1 MYFKNI
7 IGQDKIKKN
16 IDEMCENM
24 YIPHCQLFIDKN
36 GYGGLGLAL
45 YFCLLLIYGKENLEK
60 LFSQGKNIKN
70 LLQNPD
76 LKFIYPI
83 YSNKNKLS
91 IDFIKEWL
99 IFIEKNIY
107 GSSADWLKMIGDEN
121 KEGVIT
127 VNEIE
132 NLQNHIN
139 LKSFSGGNKVILIW
153 GLEKMNLSA
162 SNKVLKLLEE
172 PPKKT
177 FFIMIA
183 EDSLKLLPTIYSR
196 CQKIY
201 LKPIKDLYI
210 KDYLVKN
217 NIKKI
222 NYNNTLDSIRT
233 INNIL
238 NNDCFSEY
246 ELLIIELLRISFSSN
261 KKKES
266 NIQLYDW
273 INKVS
278 LLGNEKIKDFLFY
291 SIEFLRSAFF
301 VNYNLEKIAPFK
313 SSTNFKIEN
322 LSPYINK
329 KTLKKFVALFEK
341 SQNYIKQNVNKKM
354 LLTEIAIKTKRLL
367 SFSKN

>member
-1 MYFKNI
+1 MYFNNI

-16 IDEMCENM
+16 IDGMCDNM
-24 YIPHCQLFIDKN
+24 YVPHCQLFIDKN

-45 YFCLLLIYGKENLEK
+45 YFCFLLIYGKENLERF
-60 LFSQGKNIKN
+60 FSEGKNIKN

-99 IFIEKNIY
+99 VFIDKNIY
-107 GSSADWLKMIGDEN
+107 GSYADWLKMIGDEN
-121 KEGVIT
+121 KEGIIT

-132 NLQNHIN
+132 NLQNYIN
-139 LKSFSGGNKVILIW
+139 LKSFYGGNKVILIW

-162 SNKVLKLLEE
+162 SNKILKLLEE

-183 EDSLKLLPTIYSR
+183 ENSLKLLPTIYSR
-196 CQKIY
+196 CQTIH
-201 LKPIKDLYI
+201 LKPIKDIYI

-217 NIKKI
+217 NIEKI
-222 NYNNTLDSIRT
+222 NYGNNLDSIRS
-233 INNIL
+233 INKIL
-238 NNDCFSEY
+238 NNDSFSEY
-246 ELLIIELLRISFSSN
+246 ELLIIELLRLSFSSN
-261 KKKES
+261 QKKE
-266 NIQLYDW
+266 NTVQLYDW

-278 LLGNEKIKDFLFY
+278 LLGNEKIKGFLFY
-291 SIEFLRSAFF
+291 SVEFLRSAFF

-329 KTLKKFVALFEK
+329 RTLKKFVTLFEK
-341 SQNYIKQNVNKKM
+341 SQNYIEQNANKKM
-354 LLTEIAIKTKRLL
+354 LLTEIVIKTKRLL
-367 SFSKN
+367 SLSKN